1 MVRKVVVEIELE
13 EGTNLEDM
21 LRGVKHRVLREG
33 LWDEVQKVRRETSR
47 SWVGQVI
54 AKSLSGWGKSY
65 CEKSDARYERSLP
78 NS

>member
-33 LWDEVQKVRRETSR
+33 LWDEVQQVRRDIEKLGGPSN
-47 SWVGQVI
+47 
-54 AKSLSGWGKSY
+54 
-65 CEKSDARYERSLP
+65 CEEFKQLGEELLREE
-78 NS
+78 

>member
-33 LWDEVQKVRRETSR
+33 LWDEVQKVRRDIEKLGGPSN
-47 SWVGQVI
+47 
-54 AKSLSGWGKSY
+54 
-65 CEKSDARYERSLP
+65 CEEFKQLGEELLREE
-78 NS
+78 